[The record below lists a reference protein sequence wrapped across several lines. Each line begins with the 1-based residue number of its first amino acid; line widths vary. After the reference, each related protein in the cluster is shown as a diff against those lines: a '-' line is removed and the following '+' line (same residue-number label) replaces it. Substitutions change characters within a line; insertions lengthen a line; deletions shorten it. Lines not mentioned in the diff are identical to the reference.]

1 MARDEG
7 HRHPGLSRGS
17 PSAWSSSH
25 ESSRSNPGSLALGLW
40 KGRRVPERLCCPV
53 DAYML
58 LERGSMLLMLRRAPN
73 AAYAASLLCPPSGHC
88 RARRRRGCCGC
99 PGNGGGTG
107 IHLKPGQLRCA
118 VVIHH
123 RSPSGQARLGW
134 FFTAE
139 RGWAGDPV
147 NREPSKHAELAWIDP
162 GAPPPDMVAYTWAG
176 LTAWRSGA
184 QFAVH
189 WQDPGSPV
197 HYDPGYE
204 HELTLLPAESS
215 HPASP
220 PGSIRPLRVP
230 RASDASIDVQL
241 GDLVGDPSD
250 PASGCHVRRM
260 SMTCWPTVAQI
271 CRTTPSAAG
280 CKSRT
285 LDR

>member
-1 MARDEG
+1 
-7 HRHPGLSRGS
+7 
-17 PSAWSSSH
+17 
-25 ESSRSNPGSLALGLW
+25 
-40 KGRRVPERLCCPV
+40 VPERLCCPV

-58 LERGSMLLMLRRAPN
+58 LERGGRLLMLRRAPN
-73 AAYAASLLCPPSGHC
+73 AAYAASLLCPPSGHVE
-88 RARRRRGCCGC
+88 
-99 PGNGGGTG
+99 PGEDVAAAAVRETAEETG
-107 IHLKPGQLRCA
+107 IHLEPGQLRCA

-162 GAPPPDMVAYTWAG
+162 GALPPDMVAYTWAG

-204 HELTLLPAESS
+204 HELTFLPADPPVLQLHQE
-215 HPASP
+215 AS
-220 PGSIRPLRVP
+220 
-230 RASDASIDVQL
+230 
-241 GDLVGDPSD
+241 
-250 PASGCHVRRM
+250 
-260 SMTCWPTVAQI
+260 
-271 CRTTPSAAG
+271 AG
-280 CKSRT
+280 
-285 LDR
+285 